1 MNQSGSERHDVFQKW
16 LENVENEKTRQY
28 IQERVITQ
36 MEWYRKKSS
45 TYKAKYQHWMTASII
60 LSGSIPVVSVF
71 ADGSIISKVVI
82 AVLGAAVTGIGAYL
96 SLHNYKELWNLYRVN
111 REMLLSTLYLYF
123 NHVGVFKKDIAQ
135 EDRDA
140 MLIDMCEKNFQQDYG
155 NWKSIIE

>member
-16 LENVENEKTRQY
+16 LEDVENEKTRQY

-45 TYKAKYQHWMTASII
+45 AYKTKYQRWMTASII

-71 ADGSIISKVVI
+71 ADGGIISKVVI
-82 AVLGAAVTGIGAYL
+82 AALGAAVTGIGAYL
-96 SLHNYKELWNLYRVN
+96 SLRNYKELWNLYRVN

-123 NHVGVFKKDIAQ
+123 NHVGVFKKDIDQ